1 MNRIEI
7 ASCAIR
13 LFAIYAWFQ
22 ALEYFAAGIMSTMM
36 AVHYV
41 ADTPVFGRLVSVYGP
56 SVFFIIVGIFLFL
69 RSRQLGAR
77 LFPVPAD
84 AAADQQP
91 SSPFLFA
98 SIAFAAVGLAIFLYG
113 GPRLLGYVVSLVR
126 IEDAAER
133 TAQFRMELHILIGA
147 ALQVVLGFVLVMFS
161 RAFAS
166 WWWGKQRLNE
176 GARP

>member
-7 ASCAIR
+7 ASGAIR

-41 ADTPVFGRLVSVYGP
+41 ADTPAFGRIVSVYGP
-56 SVFFIIVGIFLFL
+56 AVFFIIVGAFLFL

-77 LFPVPAD
+77 LFPAPAD
-84 AAADQQP
+84 AAVDQSP
-91 SSPFLFA
+91 PSPFLFA

-113 GPRLLGYVVSLVR
+113 GPRLLGYVISLVR
-126 IEDAAER
+126 IEDATER
-133 TAQFRMELHILIGA
+133 SAQIRMELHILIGA
-147 ALQVVLGFVLVMFS
+147 ALQVVLGFLLVMFS
-161 RAFAS
+161 RTFAG
-166 WWWGKQRLNE
+166 WWWGKQRMNE
-176 GARP
+176 SARP